1 MPKQP
6 EGARVLVAEFRE
18 LVSKAAQERWERDGR
33 YSAKEILEDIRAD
46 EKVWRTIADQ
56 FAERAA
62 TLVIRRQMSARE
74 PEGDPAQEKFPFAEE
89 LPVPSITYKGTI
101 VSTLRA
107 TANEYVWYEN
117 WYEKRL
123 AGTVKR
129 SRFDKRTLVKVKRF
143 GRIVEKYREVD
154 SSMGVRAIIEARQ
167 ERLAELRK
175 RRKARN
181 LE

>member
-1 MPKQP
+1 VPKQT
-6 EGARVLVAEFRE
+6 EGTRVLVEEFRE
-18 LVSKAAQERWERDGR
+18 LVAKAAQDRWEREGR
-33 YSAKEILEDIRAD
+33 YSAKDILEDIRAD
-46 EKVWRTIADQ
+46 EKVWRAIADQ

-62 TLVIRRQMSARE
+62 TFVIRRQMSARE
-74 PEGDPAQEKFPFAEE
+74 PENDPAQEKFPFAKE

-107 TANEYVWYEN
+107 TADEYVWYQN

-129 SRFDKRTLVKVKRF
+129 SRFDRKTLARAKRF
-143 GRIVEKYREVD
+143 GRVVEKYREIGPT
-154 SSMGVRAIIEARQ
+154 MGVRAIIEARQ

-175 RRKARN
+175 RRKGRN
-181 LE
+181 R